1 MEERCSLAR
10 QQQEDLETALIKA
23 QGEVLQLSREMQ
35 ADRWGKTYTHGSRSK
50 ESWMGKS
57 VMKNIEEINDTNCSY
72 ILH

>member
-35 ADRWGKTYTHGSRSK
+35 ADR
-50 ESWMGKS
+50 
-57 VMKNIEEINDTNCSY
+57 
-72 ILH
+72 